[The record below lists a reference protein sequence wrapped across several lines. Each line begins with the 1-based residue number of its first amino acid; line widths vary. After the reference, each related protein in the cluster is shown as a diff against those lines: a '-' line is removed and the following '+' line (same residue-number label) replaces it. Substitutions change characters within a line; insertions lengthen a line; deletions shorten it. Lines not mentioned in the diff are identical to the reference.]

1 MFLNISMKSFVMA
14 EGERYC
20 LLVEKST
27 GLPIYFPNLF
37 VTTQVRNRSLSSSAM
52 QSALSGIAVLLNFM
66 FERDEDIEDRFK
78 QKQFLEINELD
89 AIKDFCQIKFSN
101 RVIKTDLSSVFTLA
115 EMREFDEK
123 VSTQT
128 EYVRLTVVSHYV
140 NWLAELLTG
149 EARDKNVALRISKMA
164 KGLLERRPV
173 KKNRNNGLVEKG
185 LDENQLEILFELFR
199 PESEFNPFSD
209 TSIRVRNR
217 LMFLLLYHLGIRGGE
232 LLNIRIQDIDF
243 NQNQLLIVRRADEKD
258 DPRKDQP
265 LAKTLDRRIPLKE
278 TLVKEIHNYILNYRR
293 LVVEPRQPDYL
304 FVTHKSGPTKGL
316 PITISGYR
324 KVMAIVRMAFP
335 HLYNLTGHRFRHTW
349 NERFS
354 KLMDS
359 MDDPATEETQEDI
372 RSNLMGWKSGSGTA
386 ATYNQRFIKR
396 KGHEAALVLQKD
408 MVRLPKELTNE

>member
-1 MFLNISMKSFVMA
+1 MFPNVLMKSFVMA

-27 GLPIYFPNLF
+27 GLPLYFPNLF
-37 VTTQVRNRSLSSSAM
+37 VTTQVRNRSLSFSAM
-52 QSALSGIAVLLNFM
+52 QSALSGIAVLLKFM

-89 AIKDFCQIKFSN
+89 AIKDFCQIKFNDKVS
-101 RVIKTDLSSVFTLA
+101 RTDSSGVFTLA
-115 EMREFDEK
+115 ELRKFDEK
-123 VSTQT
+123 VSSQT

-140 NWLAELLTG
+140 KWLAEMLSG
-149 EARDKNVALRISKMA
+149 EARDKNVSLRISQMA
-164 KGLLERRPV
+164 KGLEARRPV

-185 LDENQLEILFELFR
+185 LDEKQLEILFELFR
-199 PESEFNPFSD
+199 PESDLNPFTDKSVK
-209 TSIRVRNR
+209 VRNR

-243 NQNQLLIVRRADEKD
+243 NQNQILIVRRADEKD

-278 TLVKEIHNYILNYRR
+278 TLVKEIHNYILDYRR
-293 LVVEPRQPDYL
+293 LDVGPRQPDYL
-304 FVTHKSGPTKGL
+304 FVTHKSGPTRGL

-324 KVMAIVRMAFP
+324 KVMAIVRMACP
-335 HLYNLTGHRFRHTW
+335 QLYNLTGHRLRHAW
-349 NERFS
+349 NGLFS
-354 KLMDS
+354 ELMDS
-359 MDDPATEETQEDI
+359 MNDPTSDAKQEEI
-372 RSNLMGWKSGSGTA
+372 RSYLMGWRSGSGTA

-396 KGHEAALVLQKD
+396 KGHEAALKLQAGL
-408 MVRLPKELTNE
+408 VRLPKDLNNE

>member
-1 MFLNISMKSFVMA
+1 MFSNVLLKSFVMS

-27 GLPIYFPNLF
+27 GLPLFFPNLF
-37 VTTQVRNRSLSSSAM
+37 VTTQVRNRSLSLSAM
-52 QSALSGIAVLLNFM
+52 QSALSGIAVLLKFM
-66 FERDEDIEDRFK
+66 FERHEDIEDRFK

-101 RVIKTDLSSVFTLA
+101 RVIKKDSSGVFALSEL
-115 EMREFDEK
+115 REFDEK
-123 VSTQT
+123 VSSQT

-140 NWLAELLTG
+140 KWLAELLSG
-149 EARDKNVALRISKMA
+149 EAWDKNVALRISKMA
-164 KGLLERRPV
+164 KGLLERRPL

-185 LDENQLEILFELFR
+185 LDEKQLEILFELFR
-199 PESEFNPFSD
+199 PESEFNPFYDRSV
-209 TSIRVRNR
+209 RVRNR
-217 LMFLLLYHLGIRGGE
+217 LIFLLLYHLGIRGGE

-265 LAKTLDRRIPLKE
+265 LAKTSDRRIPLKG
-278 TLVKEIHNYILNYRR
+278 TLVKEIHNYILNYRK
-293 LVVEPRQPDYL
+293 LVVKPRQPDYL
-304 FVTHKSGPTKGL
+304 FVTHKSGPTKGM

-324 KVMAIVRMAFP
+324 KVMTIVRVAFP
-335 HLYNLTGHRFRHTW
+335 QLYNLTGHRFRHAW

-354 KLMDS
+354 ELMDS
-359 MDDPATEETQEDI
+359 IDDPAAEETQEDI

-396 KGHEAALVLQKD
+396 KGHEAALMLQKD
-408 MVRLPKELTNE
+408 MVRLPKKLTNE

>member
-1 MFLNISMKSFVMA
+1 MYLNISMKSFVMA
-14 EGERYC
+14 EGGRYC

-27 GLPIYFPNLF
+27 NLPLYFPNLF

-52 QSALSGIAVLLNFM
+52 QSALSGIAVLLKFM
-66 FERDEDIEDRFK
+66 FERNEDIETRFK
-78 QKQFLEINELD
+78 KKQFLETNELD
-89 AIKDFCQIKFSN
+89 AIRDYCQIKFSN

-140 NWLAELLTG
+140 KWLAELLSG
-149 EARDKNVALRISKMA
+149 EARDKNVALRISKME

-173 KKNRNNGLVEKG
+173 KKSRNNGLVEKG
-185 LDENQLEILFELFR
+185 LDEKQLEIIFELFR
-199 PESEFNPFSD
+199 PESEINPFTDKSV
-209 TSIRVRNR
+209 RVRNR

-243 NQNQLLIVRRADEKD
+243 NQNQLLIIRRADERD
-258 DPRKDQP
+258 DPRKNQP
-265 LAKTLDRRIPLKE
+265 LSKTLDRRIPLKE

-293 LVVEPRQPDYL
+293 LVVGPKKPDYL
-304 FVTHKSGPTKGL
+304 FVTHKSGPTIGS

-324 KVMAIVRMAFP
+324 KVITIVRMAFP
-335 HLYNLTGHRFRHTW
+335 QLYNLTGHRLRHDW
-349 NERFS
+349 NEQFS
-354 KLMDS
+354 KSMDS
-359 MDDPATEETQEDI
+359 MNDPVTVEIQEEI

-386 ATYNQRFIKR
+386 ATYNQRFIKI
-396 KGHEAALVLQKD
+396 KAHEAALKLQEG
-408 MVRLPKELTNE
+408 MTRLPKNMHHE

>member
-1 MFLNISMKSFVMA
+1 MFSNVLLKSFVMT

-27 GLPIYFPNLF
+27 GLPLYFPTLF
-37 VTTQVRNRSLSSSAM
+37 VTTQVRNRSLSLSAM
-52 QSALSGIAVLLNFM
+52 QSALSGIAVLLKFM
-66 FERDEDIEDRFK
+66 FERHEDIEDRFK

-101 RVIKTDLSSVFTLA
+101 RVIKTDSSGVFALSEL
-115 EMREFDEK
+115 REFDEK
-123 VSTQT
+123 VSSQT

-140 NWLAELLTG
+140 KWLAELLSG
-149 EARDKNVALRISKMA
+149 EAWDKNVALRISKMA

-185 LDENQLEILFELFR
+185 LDEKQLEILFELFR

-209 TSIRVRNR
+209 LSVKVRNR

-265 LAKTLDRRIPLKE
+265 LAKTLDRRIPLKG

-304 FVTHKSGPTKGL
+304 FVTHKSGLTKGL

-324 KVMAIVRMAFP
+324 KVMTIVRVAFP
-335 HLYNLTGHRFRHTW
+335 QLYNLTGHRFRHAW

-354 KLMDS
+354 ELMDS
-359 MDDPATEETQEDI
+359 MDFPATEETQEDI
-372 RSNLMGWKSGSGTA
+372 RSNLMGWKLGSGTA
-386 ATYNQRFIKR
+386 ATYNQRFVKR
-396 KGHEAALVLQKD
+396 KGHEAALMLQKN
-408 MVRLPKELTNE
+408 MVRLPKELANE